1 MSCTGA
7 TLRAPGPALLSC
19 PHLRVSPRATTCLCL
34 GGNRSQ
40 LFPTP
45 EFRISGGLR
54 GTIWGD
60 AASAPREGNGPGQD
74 QPPLAWGRRMA
85 SPQALPWHTRAFI
98 HRLPPLQAEGRC
110 RTSTPASSRC
120 WPSRQPSSP
129 PTPPTRLWCA
139 WSRTTG
145 EFPAWSCHCPPT
157 FAFPPALGA
166 SRSQIPGAA
175 PPLELQRQLRR
186 KLRVGE
192 AVGAGRHCHRWVH
205 WVNGI
210 VRGRR
215 GKSSG
220 KALGGGGHC
229 SSVALPPWDPWG

>member
-7 TLRAPGPALLSC
+7 TLRTPGPALLSC

-229 SSVALPPWDPWG
+229 SSVALPPQDPWG